1 MNDIFLLWHF
11 NVDPVRLVNTMHWV
25 YRREPFTLD
34 YSLFTLRIIAVT
46 TYLTIQSSF
55 TVSEMLYYI
64 PLPNYSFTSFRM
76 CDCCLSSTCHIT
88 YGYTL
93 SFEKYL
99 ESLSRHLRMQ
109 ERQKEREREWG
120 EKTFRIF
127 FLYVF
132 LSCHR
137 WTICDW
143 VVCDCYY
150 A

>member
-1 MNDIFLLWHF
+1 MNNIFLLWHF
-11 NVDPVRLVNTMHWV
+11 NVDPVRVVNTMHWV

-64 PLPNYSFTSFRM
+64 PLPNYSFTSYRM

-88 YGYTL
+88 YML

-109 ERQKEREREWG
+109 ERQKERERVRG
-120 EKTFRIF
+120 KNISDF

-143 VVCDCYY
+143 VVCDCHYG
-150 A
+150 